1 MPILKSAEKRMRS
14 SERRRQKNV
23 ATRTRIKT
31 ARAELFAAL
40 EKKDREAATKSYREY
55 CSILDKSAKH
65 GVITKNTASRRK
77 TRAAEKVRAL

>member
-23 ATRTRIKT
+23 SVRTRVKT
-31 ARAELFAAL
+31 ARAALFAAV
-40 EKKDREAATKSYREY
+40 EKKDRDAAAKAYREY
-55 CSILDKSAKH
+55 CSILDKAAKQ

-77 TRAAEKVRAL
+77 TRAAEKVRPL